1 MRSVVVLGSTGSVGR
16 QALEV
21 LKGLGGRFRVKAL
34 SCGANWKLLAEQVR
48 TFGPERVA
56 AADPQA
62 AERLA
67 SALAGTG
74 VEVLAGPEGVLEVAR
89 TPVEVTLSAIVGS
102 AGLGP
107 TLEAAGSAR
116 VLALAN
122 KEALVEA
129 APLLLG
135 RIGGSGARL
144 LPVDS
149 EHSAV
154 FQALLAGRREEVR
167 RIIITASGGPFAGLS
182 AGELRRVTPAE
193 ALAHPTWRMGR
204 KITVDSATLV
214 NKAFEV
220 VEAGWLFGLEPERIE
235 VVVHPES
242 IVHGLVEFHDGSL
255 LAQMAQPDM
264 RLPIQYALTWPE
276 RLPTGL
282 ASVDL
287 AEVGA
292 LHFERPDLERFPAL
306 GLGWEVLRRGGTAG
320 AVVVRA
326 NEVARAAFLAGR
338 LPFTGVYEVIRRVLD
353 EHREQPV
360 EDIAQVR
367 RVEVW
372 AEEKARAAVEDLGGG
387 GEGVG

>member
-1 MRSVVVLGSTGSVGR
+1 VKSVVVLGSTGSVGR

-34 SCGANWKLLAEQVR
+34 SCGGNWELLAEQVR

-89 TPVEVTLSAIVGS
+89 TPAEVTLSAIVGS

-129 APLLLG
+129 GELLLG
-135 RIGGSGARL
+135 RIGESGARL

-154 FQALLAGRREEVR
+154 FQALLGGRREEVR

-182 AGELRRVTPAE
+182 AEELRRVTPAE

-220 VEAGWLFGLEPERIE
+220 VEAGWLFGLEPERIG

-360 EDIAQVR
+360 EDLTQVR
-367 RVEVW
+367 RVEAW

>member
-1 MRSVVVLGSTGSVGR
+1 MGVKSVVVLGSTGSIGR

-21 LKGLGGRFRVKAL
+21 LEALGGRFRVRAL
-34 SCGANWKLLAEQVR
+34 ACGRNWELLTEQAR
-48 TFGPERVA
+48 ALRPERVA
-56 AADPQA
+56 VAEPRA

-67 SALAGTG
+67 SALAGTDT
-74 VEVLAGPEGVLEVAR
+74 EVLAGPEGVLEVAR
-89 TPVEVTLSAIVGS
+89 TPAEVTLAAIGGS

-129 APLLLG
+129 
-135 RIGGSGARL
+135 GGLVLARVAESGATL

-154 FQALLAGRREEVR
+154 FQALLAGRREEVER
-167 RIIITASGGPFAGLS
+167 VILTASGGPFAGLS
-182 AGELRRVTPAE
+182 AAELERVRPEE

-204 KITVDSATLV
+204 KITVDSATLI

-220 VEAGWLFGLEPERIE
+220 VEARWLFGLEAERIE
-235 VVVHPES
+235 VLVHPES
-242 IVHGLVEFHDGSL
+242 VVHGLVEFRDGTL
-255 LAQMAQPDM
+255 LAQMGRPDM
-264 RLPIQYALTWPE
+264 RLPIQYALTWPD

-282 ASVDL
+282 EPVRL

-292 LHFERPDLERFPAL
+292 LRFARADLERFPAL

-320 AVVVRA
+320 AVAVRA
-326 NEVARAAFLAGR
+326 NEVARAAFLDGR
-338 LPFTGVYEVIRRVLD
+338 LAFPAVYRVIRRVLD

-360 EDIAQVR
+360 EGLAQVR
-367 RVEVW
+367 EAEAW
-372 AEEKARAAVEDLGGG
+372 AEERARGIAGGLADG
-387 GEGVG
+387 G